1 MIFTSTLFYMRIF
14 ILAGL
19 VLLSFLISFVVACA
33 ALTIIFVRSEIEKFP
48 SEFVNALEMFSLSGG
63 GGGIVPACCALVAV
77 TQGAFLVPT
86 FMPLRYGA
94 SGATGGR
101 SLRWCVISA
110 AAMAAALSLAWIY
123 ALISTIMLYTSGGQD
138 FPNSISFIA
147 LSSAFVVGWA
157 CWSRYFLRA
166 ASRDDPEGWLIRKI
180 FAGTG
185 LLIAATIPL
194 DVMTRRKTDCY
205 CGTGSLFAL
214 VWGVGGVYWLL
225 GPFALLGMSRKARR
239 ELRKAFCP
247 LCGQA
252 RGPTPSAT
260 CSECG
265 NR

>member
-1 MIFTSTLFYMRIF
+1 MF

-33 ALTIIFVRSEIEKFP
+33 AITISAVVPSEIEKFP
-48 SEFVNALEMFSLSGG
+48 SEFVNLLKTLSLSGG
-63 GGGIVPACCALVAV
+63 GGIVLACCALVAV

-86 FMPLRYGA
+86 FMPLRYSA
-94 SGATGGR
+94 ATGGR

-110 AAMAAALSLAWIY
+110 AAMAAVLSLAWIF

-138 FPNSISFIA
+138 VPNSILFIA
-147 LSSAFVVGWA
+147 LSSAFVVGWV

-166 ASRDDPEGWLIRKI
+166 ASRDDPESWLIRKL

-194 DVMTRRKTDCY
+194 EVMTRRKTDCY
-205 CGTGSLFAL
+205 CATGSMFAL
-214 VWGVGGVYWLL
+214 YWGVGGVYWLL

-252 RGPTPSAT
+252 RGPTQSAT